1 MGSLYKVLYT
11 FASVLCDGLKK
22 IVRLPRVRDVF
33 SSFFYKTVKK
43 HPLLKADFLGRKRG
57 GGGEEENKPSISS
70 LEP

>member
-1 MGSLYKVLYT
+1 MLSLYNVLYT

-33 SSFFYKTVKK
+33 SSFFLQDCQKTSSVESRLSWKEK
-43 HPLLKADFLGRKRG
+43 G
-57 GGGEEENKPSISS
+57 GGGEENKPSISS